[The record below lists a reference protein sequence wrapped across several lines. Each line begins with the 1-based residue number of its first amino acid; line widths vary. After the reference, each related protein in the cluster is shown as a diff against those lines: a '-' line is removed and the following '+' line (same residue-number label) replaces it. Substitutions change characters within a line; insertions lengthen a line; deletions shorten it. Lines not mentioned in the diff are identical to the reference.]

1 MSPLPVAFLTD
12 YGPGSEHVGALH
24 AVVAARCPG
33 AERIDLAHD
42 LEPGDVRWGALL
54 LARLAALLPA
64 SAVCAVVDPGVGTER
79 RGLAVALGGGRFV
92 VGPDNG
98 LLGPACAALGA
109 DDAVELTS
117 ADHRREPVAPTF
129 HGRDVFAPAAAHLA
143 GDGALADL
151 GPAVEPTSVVAPQL
165 TPARVEPGRLD
176 ALAVGRDRF
185 GNLSLLAGPSD
196 LEAAGMRPGDR
207 IWVLVGERRQR
218 AAVGRVFAD
227 VPRGGLLV
235 YVDSHDLLA
244 VAVNG
249 GSAAERLRVAPGEA
263 MALATIASPL

>member
-42 LEPGDVRWGALL
+42 VEPGDVRWGALL
-54 LARLAALLPA
+54 LARLTALLPPA
-64 SAVCAVVDPGVGTER
+64 VVCAVVDPGVGTER
-79 RGLAVALGGGRFV
+79 RGLAAALGDGRSV

-98 LLGPACAALGA
+98 LLGPVCAALGA
-109 DDAVELTS
+109 EAVVELAS
-117 ADHRREPVAPTF
+117 AEHRREPVAATF

-143 GDGALADL
+143 GAGVLADL
-151 GPAVEPTSVVAPQL
+151 GPAVDPASVSVPQL
-165 TPARVEPGRLD
+165 TPARVRPGRLD

-185 GNLSLLAGPSD
+185 GNLSLLAGPSELD
-196 LEAAGMRPGDR
+196 SAGIRPGDR
-207 IWVLVGERRQR
+207 IWVLVGDRRQR

-235 YVDSHDLLA
+235 YVDSHDLVA

-263 MALATIASPL
+263 MALTTIASRA